1 MQMAIFPAILGL
13 IIHSA
18 VFETDV
24 VQVLNKY
31 NIPPPPLTSPASGSI
46 TARWVP
52 ITKAVCGSEL
62 SCFADQRGNFS
73 CR

>member
-13 IIHSA
+13 IIHPA

-31 NIPPPPLTSPASGSI
+31 NICPPPLTSPASASI

-52 ITKAVCGSEL
+52 IRAVCGSEL

>member
-31 NIPPPPLTSPASGSI
+31 NICPPHLPPPASASI

-52 ITKAVCGSEL
+52 IRAACGSEL
-62 SCFADQRGNFS
+62 SCFAD
-73 CR
+73 